1 MGKNNLT
8 LSKDYKNKTIIK
20 LPELIGDTQI
30 WVGQAVMMMIRMAFD
45 NNLEYSDK
53 QKHSFKVEF
62 MDSILKELDI
72 TPEEIVDYRSQQ
84 TDEY

>member
-8 LSKDYKNKTIIK
+8 FSKDCKNKTIIK
-20 LPELIGDTQI
+20 LPTLIGDTQI

-72 TPEEIVDYRSQQ
+72 TPEEIVDYRNQQ

>member
-20 LPELIGDTQI
+20 LPTLIGDTQI